1 MEEKYLLAIDQ
12 STQGTKALLLDQAG
26 QIVCRRD
33 LPHRQIVDEHGWIS
47 HDLNEIYRNTVQA
60 VKAVIE
66 GAGVARAS
74 VIGLGLSNQ
83 RETSAVWDR
92 LTGEPVADAIVWQC
106 GRAEEICARVRAQGA
121 EEMIRRRTGIPL
133 SPYFPAAKFAWLLEH
148 TEGTEELQKE
158 GRLLFGTIDTWLLY
172 KLTGGAVYRT
182 DYSNASR
189 TQLFNLETRR
199 WDPEICALFGLRPK
213 ELPEVCD
220 SNALLGMTDFN
231 GYLSIP
237 IPIHAALGDS
247 HAALFGQGCL
257 TPGMAKATYGTG
269 SSVMMQVGEHPVYS
283 ENGAVTSLAWGID
296 GKISYV
302 LEGNINY
309 TGAVISWLQK
319 DLGLI
324 ASPQEAEE
332 LARQAAPADR
342 TYLVPA
348 FTGLGMPYW
357 DSDARALLCGLSR
370 TTGRAEIARAA
381 LESIAYQV
389 TDVLEVL
396 RSDAGLSL
404 ETLRV
409 DGGPTRNATLMQF
422 QSDMAGLRLEV
433 PRAEELSGLGAGYL
447 AGISLGF
454 YDRDIFERMERQ
466 SYEPSME
473 QSIRNEKYAGWK
485 RAVALA
491 RGR

>member
-12 STQGTKALLLDQAG
+12 STQGTKALLLNQAG

-47 HDLNEIYRNTVQA
+47 HDLNEIYRNTVQV
-60 VKAVIE
+60 VKDVIE

-74 VIGLGLSNQ
+74 VIGLGISNQ

-92 LTGEPVADAIVWQC
+92 WTGEPLADAIVWQC

-133 SPYFPAAKFAWLLEH
+133 SPYFPAAKFAWMLEH
-148 TEGTEELQKE
+148 TDGAEELQKE

-189 TQLFNLETRR
+189 TQLFNLETRQ
-199 WDPEICALFGLRPK
+199 WDPEICALFGLRPE

-220 SNALLGMTDFN
+220 SNALLGMTDFD

-257 TPGMAKATYGTG
+257 APGMAKATYGTG
-269 SSVMMQVGEHPVYS
+269 SSVMMQVGEHLVYS

-396 RSDAGLSL
+396 RRDADLPL

-409 DGGPTRNATLMQF
+409 DGGPTRNAALMQF
-422 QSDMAGLRLEV
+422 QSDLAGLRLEV

-447 AGISLGF
+447 AGLSLGF
-454 YDRDIFERMERQ
+454 YDRDIFEHMERQ

-473 QSIRNEKYAGWK
+473 QAVRDEKYAGWK